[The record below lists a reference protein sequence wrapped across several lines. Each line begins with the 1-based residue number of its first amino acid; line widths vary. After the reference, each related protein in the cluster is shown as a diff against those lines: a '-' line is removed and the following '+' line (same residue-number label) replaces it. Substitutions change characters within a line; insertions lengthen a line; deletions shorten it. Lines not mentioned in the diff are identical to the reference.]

1 MITSD
6 SDMNSFKFRVLV
18 EQDED
23 GVFVTEVPA
32 LPGCITQGS
41 TRKEAL
47 ANVQEAMELYIESLE
62 AHGDPIPPAIMEEIV
77 EINLNP
83 KKTATR

>member
-23 GVFVTEVPA
+23 GVFVAEVPA

-41 TRKEAL
+41 TRKEVL

-77 EINLNP
+77 EI
-83 KKTATR
+83 KI

>member
-1 MITSD
+1 
-6 SDMNSFKFRVLV
+6 MNSFKFRVFV

-23 GVFVTEVPA
+23 GVFVAEVPA
-32 LPGCITQGS
+32 WPGCITQGS

-62 AHGDPIPPAIMEEIV
+62 AHGDPIPPANTEEIV
-77 EINLNP
+77 ELKI
-83 KKTATR
+83 